1 MRIVYLAAAI
11 AAAGLNAPAL
21 ANVGHQLNHVWSRLA
36 DLNGEFGSVE
46 SVEFS
51 PDSSQLVSG
60 TKYDNSVRAWR
71 TEDGTLLWRTILP
84 AEIERVAWTA
94 DSRFVVSVSE
104 DRYMRVI
111 DAKTG
116 VIVREILRGN
126 GMDSL
131 SLSPDGKLMAVGE
144 EATLAGDGSS
154 SAPVVLYDTTSWE
167 ERLTVDHE
175 VVANEIDFHPDG
187 SRFVVVGHNLLRIYD
202 AETGQVLSQT
212 DLTADGRWGPKARF
226 VCAKFSPD
234 GEHIL
239 VGGNSGQMFFFRT
252 RDGKLVRTVNKTGA
266 KIETVEWTK
275 DGKHALASGHGS
287 VIDFIAL
294 QHALDREL
302 EDRSVPIAMRIQLTD
317 PLEYM
322 HFNRSGAL
330 LSTAHQDGTIQL
342 WTYNSND
349 PGLNARSH
357 RALLKQQEKEFGDG
371 PAK

>member
-1 MRIVYLAAAI
+1 MRTFYVAAALVT
-11 AAAGLNAPAL
+11 AGLSFPAL

-116 VIVREILRGN
+116 EVVREILRGN

-131 SLSPDGKLMAVGE
+131 SLSPDGRFMAVGE
-144 EATLAGDGSS
+144 EATVDEDGRS

-167 ERLTVDHE
+167 EGLEVDHK

-187 SRFVVVGHNLLRIYD
+187 SRFVVVGHNLFRMYD
-202 AETGQVLSQT
+202 TGTGKVLFET
-212 DLTADGRWGPKARF
+212 DLIENGRWGPKARF
-226 VCAKFSPD
+226 ICAKFSPD
-234 GEHIL
+234 GKHIL
-239 VGGNSGQMFFFRT
+239 VGGNGGQMYFFRT

-275 DGKHALASGHGS
+275 DGKYALASGHGS

-294 QHALDREL
+294 KDALNREL
-302 EDRSVPIAMRIQLTD
+302 EDRSVPIAMRMKLTD

-322 HFNRSGAL
+322 HFNSNGAL

-342 WTYNSND
+342 WTYNSDD

-357 RALLKQQEKEFGDG
+357 RALLKKQEQEFGND
-371 PAK
+371 